1 MPVWQGRQSNAVSA
15 SVRFSDSQPR
25 LNAVDPCQHVCS
37 ALGTTCELERQ
48 SMDRELVLIVALNPG
63 VGAIA
68 HVEMNSAFRRTAKP
82 VFLFGFIVF
91 QVI

>member
-1 MPVWQGRQSNAVSA
+1 
-15 SVRFSDSQPR
+15 
-25 LNAVDPCQHVCS
+25 
-37 ALGTTCELERQ
+37 
-48 SMDRELVLIVALNPG
+48 MDRELVLIVALNPG

-82 VFLFGFIVF
+82 VFLPERHHITRWEVLVVCNSGRADLFGFIVF